1 MKDNP
6 SPGAYNESKNDYNN
20 RGPSFGLSYK
30 YYQKVMIPKEMIN
43 LSKVQ
48 VDRSKIYLIQNSRR
62 LRKDENDQ
70 FTILYQIH
78 QYQ

>member
-30 YYQKVMIPKEMIN
+30 YY
-43 LSKVQ
+43 
-48 VDRSKIYLIQNSRR
+48 
-62 LRKDENDQ
+62 
-70 FTILYQIH
+70 
-78 QYQ
+78 